1 MFQPKMPEYL
11 AVYLYR
17 QVEPR
22 KGTPEARALFHT
34 FKASCDVGAY
44 EEAQFELTRLRV
56 AQQTP
61 LEPPFWNTYELVCV
75 SEVQH
80 LPGQTIV
87 RKIRNELFEFYWRHA
102 A

>member
-17 QVEPR
+17 QVEPFE
-22 KGTPEARALFHT
+22 GSVQVTALFHP
-34 FKASCDVGAY
+34 FKAPCDLAAH
-44 EEAQFELTRLRV
+44 EEARRQIKRLEAMQFPPLT
-56 AQQTP
+56 
-61 LEPPFWNTYELVCV
+61 PPFWNTYELLCV

-80 LPGQTIV
+80 LLGRTIV
-87 RKIRNELFEFYWRHA
+87 RKIPKELFEFYRRRA